1 MVWEG
6 KMRTEV
12 VVFGRR
18 PVPGRVK
25 TRLAVAIGPEAATE
39 IYRALLDHALGEAVA
54 TGMRVTLALAGGS
67 SSGGW
72 EAPAGLHVTSQIG
85 SDLGARM
92 KNAFSDSFNAG
103 ADAVVLVGSDLPG
116 LSSALICAAFEALGR
131 VPVVLGPAADG
142 GYWTVGQRRPG
153 HDLFTGIPWSTPD
166 TLAAT
171 KRRLAD
177 LGLNFEKLPVLR
189 DLDTIQDV
197 EAFLKYDSD
206 RQGGLVRAIRGAVR
220 DQRRER

>member
-1 MVWEG
+1 
-6 KMRTEV
+6 

-18 PVPGRVK
+18 PVLGRVK
-25 TRLAVAIGPEAATE
+25 TRLAAAIGPEAATE

-54 TGMRVTLALAGGS
+54 TGKKVTLALAGGS
-67 SSGGW
+67 TSGGW
-72 EAPAGLHVTSQIG
+72 EAPAGLRVTSQVG

-92 KNAFSDSFNAG
+92 KNAFSDSFSAG

-116 LSSALICAAFEALGR
+116 LSATLICAAFEGLGR

-153 HDLFTGIPWSTPD
+153 YDLFTGTPWSTPD
-166 TLAAT
+166 TLAVT
-171 KRRLAD
+171 KGRLAD
-177 LGLNFEKLPVLR
+177 LGLDFEELPVLR
-189 DLDTIQDV
+189 DLDTIHDV

-206 RQGGLVRAIRGAVR
+206 RQGGLVGAIRGAFR